1 MKMKKIAAVILAAA
15 TVINLLPAADATAAV
30 PRLGKKSVKLVVGSS
45 RVIKVKNSAAK
56 ARVTWKSSNT
66 KVVRIVKKVT
76 KGRKASATI
85 RAIAKGNAKITAAYK
100 LKGRV
105 KKLKCSVKVSAK
117 GDNTVKVTDIPVSSA
132 APANVPAAA
141 ATQPA
146 APTATPQP
154 TSTPVPTPT
163 PTARVITANEARL
176 VKEVDVD
183 YNRKHDDIDDYGS
196 FRTIKYMSDI
206 TNSVRLANVFL
217 PADYDE
223 NDEDTKYPVVYLLH
237 GIAQDK
243 NLFGGSINSSIAY
256 IAGNA
261 VQAGLCKKFIIV
273 CPNIRV
279 SDTRETDN
287 PDPDNPNEV
296 KTHSIANYKFYD
308 DFRED
313 LINNLMPYM
322 EENFN
327 VAAGRENTGVCGFS
341 MGGREGLYI
350 GLSKPEY
357 FGYVGGF
364 CPAVGL
370 LDYGRDGVEYGSDS
384 LFGADENLKLPEE
397 YANNTFVEI
406 FAGKY
411 DNVVNDEPKRYLN
424 ALTANDVPVL
434 FYGELPYGHEARTY
448 EPGFYNFII
457 NAFAAD

>member
-1 MKMKKIAAVILAAA
+1 M
-15 TVINLLPAADATAAV
+15 INLLPAADAAAAV
-30 PRLGKKSVKLVVGSS
+30 PKLGTKSVKLAVGSS

-85 RAIAKGNAKITAAYK
+85 RAIAKGNARITAAYK

-105 KKLKCSVKVSAK
+105 KKLTCSVKVSAK

-261 VQAGLCKKFIIV
+261 VQAGLCK
-273 CPNIRV
+273 
-279 SDTRETDN
+279 
-287 PDPDNPNEV
+287 
-296 KTHSIANYKFYD
+296 
-308 DFRED
+308 
-313 LINNLMPYM
+313 
-322 EENFN
+322 
-327 VAAGRENTGVCGFS
+327 
-341 MGGREGLYI
+341 
-350 GLSKPEY
+350 
-357 FGYVGGF
+357 
-364 CPAVGL
+364 
-370 LDYGRDGVEYGSDS
+370 
-384 LFGADENLKLPEE
+384 
-397 YANNTFVEI
+397 
-406 FAGKY
+406 
-411 DNVVNDEPKRYLN
+411 
-424 ALTANDVPVL
+424 
-434 FYGELPYGHEARTY
+434 
-448 EPGFYNFII
+448 
-457 NAFAAD
+457 